1 MPTVSEH
8 YENLLA
14 DYYSWLF
21 GDFNAR
27 VEANRSFF
35 VASGVAPQKSGTA
48 IDLGAGPGF
57 QSIALA
63 QLGFK
68 VLAVDLSQKLL
79 DELKNNRGTLP
90 ATTVR
95 DDILN
100 FTSHF
105 PSLVEVCV
113 CMGDTLPH
121 LESLDQVIALFERIY
136 NALAWEGK
144 FVTTFRDLT
153 HELKGLDRFIPVRSD
168 KNTIFTCFLEYGR
181 DYVQVHDL
189 VYARKDDQWE
199 FHKSSYQ
206 KLCLSSAWVLQQL
219 RHAGFAIKSSDNA
232 KGLITIIAEKKT
244 ETT

>member
-1 MPTVSEH
+1 MSNVSEH

-14 DYYSWLF
+14 EYYSWMF
-21 GDFNAR
+21 GDFNER

-35 VASGVAPQKSGTA
+35 VANGITPQKSGTA
-48 IDLGAGPGF
+48 IDLGAGSGF
-57 QSIALA
+57 QSLALA

-90 ATTVR
+90 VTTVR
-95 DDILN
+95 DDLLN

-105 PSLVEVCV
+105 PSPVELCV

-121 LESLDQVIALFERIY
+121 LESFDQVTALFERIY
-136 NALAWEGK
+136 GALAWDGK

-153 HELKGLDRFIPVRSD
+153 LELKGLDRFIPVRSD
-168 KNTIFTCFLEYGR
+168 GNTIFTCFLEYGQ
-181 DYVQVHDL
+181 DLVQVHDL
-189 VYARKDDQWE
+189 VYARKNDTWE

-206 KLCLSSAWVLQQL
+206 KLRLSGEWVLEQL
-219 RHAGFAIKSSDNA
+219 RAAGFTIKSSDNA
-232 KGLITIIAEKKT
+232 KSMITIIAEKKT
-244 ETT
+244 ETA